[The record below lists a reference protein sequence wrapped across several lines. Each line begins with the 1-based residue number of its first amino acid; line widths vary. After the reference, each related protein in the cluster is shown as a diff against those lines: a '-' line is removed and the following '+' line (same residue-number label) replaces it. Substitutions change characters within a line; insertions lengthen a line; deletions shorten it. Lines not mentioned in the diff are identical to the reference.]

1 MWRAFFLAVGVYL
14 ILLGAQCLCVEK
26 FVLKDETGNTEI
38 NIPKS
43 EVVFVE
49 SITRP
54 RRKRDATFAEAK
66 EYVAART
73 NDTGA
78 LVLSEFT
85 GAAEQMTEAWLIN
98 PYDIRGMKRSIID
111 ALNESSAAAAHRM
124 RALRQGVFDHDVA
137 SWAQDFLDSLP
148 PEQQ

>member
-1 MWRAFFLAVGVYL
+1 MLVTPL
-14 ILLGAQCLCVEK
+14 
-26 FVLKDETGNTEI
+26 
-38 NIPKS
+38 
-43 EVVFVE
+43 
-49 SITRP
+49 
-54 RRKRDATFAEAK
+54 RDGMNLVAK

-111 ALNESSAAAAHRM
+111 ALNESPAAAAHRM
-124 RALRQGVFDHDVA
+124 RGLRQGVFEHDVA